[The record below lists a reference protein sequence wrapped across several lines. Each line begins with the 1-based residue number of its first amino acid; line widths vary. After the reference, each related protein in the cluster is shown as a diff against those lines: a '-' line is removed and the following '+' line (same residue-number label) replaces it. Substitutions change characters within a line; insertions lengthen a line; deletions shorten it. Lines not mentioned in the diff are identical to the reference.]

1 MKRKIAVGLG
11 SAIIILTL
19 IMTIGVSSLFADT
32 DTQVGENE
40 SFISRCVD
48 AAQKG
53 YGIVSEAIQELL
65 GMSRE
70 EIQEEREGGSSL
82 LEIAQSKDVTAAEIT
97 ETIMEAKKDRLEEA
111 VENGY
116 LTQEQADE
124 RLGRM
129 EGKFGEKINGNFIGK
144 NGKNGGI
151 GHRFGNCNK

>member
-1 MKRKIAVGLG
+1 MKKKIAIGLG

-32 DTQVGENE
+32 QADENNE
-40 SFISRCVD
+40 QSFISRCVD

-53 YGIVSEAIQELL
+53 YGIVSEAIEKLL

-70 EIQEEREGGSSL
+70 EIQAERQEGSSL
-82 LEIAQSKDVTAAEIT
+82 LEIAESKDITAAEIT
-97 ETIMEAKKDRLEEA
+97 ETIMEAKKARFEEA

-124 RLGRM
+124 RLELM
-129 EGKFGEKINGNFIGK
+129 EERIEEKIKGNWSGFM
-144 NGKNGGI
+144 GKNGGFS
-151 GHRFGNCNK
+151 HRFGNCD